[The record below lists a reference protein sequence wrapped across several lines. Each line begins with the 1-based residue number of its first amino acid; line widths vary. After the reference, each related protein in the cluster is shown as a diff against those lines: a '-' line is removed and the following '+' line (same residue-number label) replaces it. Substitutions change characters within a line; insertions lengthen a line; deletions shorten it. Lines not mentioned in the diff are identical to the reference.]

1 MKLALAFIFILLIS
15 NIAISYAFAPEEQLP
30 AAQEERA
37 KNLFMRVKCLV
48 CDGQV
53 IAASDT
59 EIAYNLRKL
68 IRQKIAQNYSDE
80 EIKSYLIKHYGQD
93 ILTSPSFN
101 RITFLLWVLPAIF
114 VIAGIFI
121 LLKFSKN

>member
-59 EIAYNLRKL
+59 EIAYNLR
-68 IRQKIAQNYSDE
+68 
-80 EIKSYLIKHYGQD
+80 
-93 ILTSPSFN
+93 
-101 RITFLLWVLPAIF
+101 
-114 VIAGIFI
+114 
-121 LLKFSKN
+121 